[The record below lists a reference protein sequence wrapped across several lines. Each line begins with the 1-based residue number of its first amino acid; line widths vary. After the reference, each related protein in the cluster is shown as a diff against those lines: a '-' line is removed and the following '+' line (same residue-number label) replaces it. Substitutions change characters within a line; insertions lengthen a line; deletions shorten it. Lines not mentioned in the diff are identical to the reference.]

1 MLKGLFGK
9 PPGGTNSEGA
19 RPGLHEDDL
28 LKYYIREYCFQR
40 HICLKKMIAM
50 MEREIIYLV
59 LEEAH
64 GNQRKAARLLGVRPN
79 TLHYKIQRMGLV
91 PVHKY
96 MLPEEL
102 PETGAA
108 KTPDRPGPAPWGNR
122 RPH

>member
-1 MLKGLFGK
+1 MKGLFGK
-9 PPGGTNSEGA
+9 PPRRTKIEGA
-19 RPGLHEDDL
+19 GLGLHEDDL

-40 HICLKKMIAM
+40 HICLKKMIDM

-96 MLPEEL
+96 MLPEEV
-102 PETGAA
+102 PESGPAN
-108 KTPDRPGPAPWGNR
+108 TPDRPGPTPWGNR

>member
-9 PPGGTNSEGA
+9 PPGRTKFQGA
-19 RPGLHEDDL
+19 GLRLHEDEV
-28 LKYYIREYCFQR
+28 LKFYVWEYCLQR
-40 HICLKKMIAM
+40 HICLKKLIDM

-64 GNQRKAARLLGVRPN
+64 GNQRKAARLLGVKPN

-96 MLPEEL
+96 MLPEDV
-102 PETGAA
+102 PQS
-108 KTPDRPGPAPWGNR
+108 GPADAPVKPEPTPWATR
-122 RPH
+122 RSH

>member
-1 MLKGLFGK
+1 MKGLFGK
-9 PPGGTNSEGA
+9 PPGRTKTVGA
-19 RPGLHEDDL
+19 GLGLHEDDL
-28 LKYYIREYCFQR
+28 LKYYIREYCFER
-40 HICLKKMIAM
+40 HVCLKKMIDM

-108 KTPDRPGPAPWGNR
+108 NTPDRPGPAPWGNR

>member
-9 PPGGTNSEGA
+9 PPGRTKFEGA
-19 RPGLHEDDL
+19 GLGLHEDDL

-40 HICLKKMIAM
+40 HICLKKMIDM

-96 MLPEEL
+96 MLPEEV
-102 PETGAA
+102 PESGPAN
-108 KTPDRPGPAPWGNR
+108 TPDRPGPAPWGNR
-122 RPH
+122 RPY